1 MESIADLE
9 RALAHELDPG
19 ERILWSGKP
28 DAWKLGWDRGG
39 WAFLVSGAI
48 LSLLLG
54 LMVLGTRLP
63 GIWLGDARIVFIVL
77 TAVAAFVASRSA
89 IKILDGRDVS
99 YVLTD
104 RRLIVLEPDAAT
116 ASFAPKALSELTC
129 VGDGNRGSLL
139 ITKGYWSN
147 FGNGARWV
155 PATGLIGIENPR
167 EVHRLIRKHLLGAS
181 TDDR

>member
-1 MESIADLE
+1 MDSIADLE
-9 RALAHELDPG
+9 RALAHELDTG

-39 WAFLVSGAI
+39 WAFLVSAAI

-54 LMVLGTRLP
+54 VMVLGTRLP
-63 GIWLGDARIVFIVL
+63 AIWLGDARIVFIVL
-77 TAVAAFVASRSA
+77 VAVAAFVTSRSA
-89 IKILDGRDVS
+89 MKILDGHHVR

-104 RRLIVLEPDAAT
+104 RRLIVLEPEAVT
-116 ASFAPKALSELTC
+116 VSFAPKALSELIC
-129 VGDGNRGSLL
+129 VGDDSRGSLL

-147 FGNGARWV
+147 LGNGARWV
-155 PATGLIGIENPR
+155 PATGLIGIEKPR